1 MTLIKLFLVG
11 CFALLPTC
19 ISAEETW
26 SIGDEVAAFFVCK
39 QEKDIM
45 DLVMA
50 DSKSQQAF
58 AGKIVEKKI
67 NQECI
72 KIYPPMKFAVS
83 EIISTYKDHRKI
95 TNTILKVKASI
106 NDKLVGYIIVQGI
119 PLTDIQNSLKGI

>member
-39 QEKDIM
+39 QEKDVM

-50 DSKSQQAF
+50 DSKSQEAF

-67 NQECI
+67 TQDCI
-72 KIYPPMKFAVS
+72 KIFPPMKFAVS
-83 EIISTYKDHRKI
+83 EIISSYKDHQQI
-95 TNTILKVKASI
+95 TNTILKVKSSI
-106 NDKLVGYIIVQGI
+106 NDMLVGYIIVRGTPVPQK
-119 PLTDIQNSLKGI
+119 QKSL